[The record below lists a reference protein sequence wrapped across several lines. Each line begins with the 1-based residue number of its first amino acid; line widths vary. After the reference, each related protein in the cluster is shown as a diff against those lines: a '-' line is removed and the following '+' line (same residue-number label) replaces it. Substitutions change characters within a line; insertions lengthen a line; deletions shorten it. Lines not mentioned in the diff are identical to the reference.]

1 MQYSPLEFGNN
12 PQIFIPIV
20 SVFYHVVKYV
30 TPCLVTL
37 QEGYKLLN
45 LESPTDAIAG
55 YRSARIIFMESVTPV
70 EFMSLMISPERYVF
84 DMGMRTALE
93 K

>member
-1 MQYSPLEFGNN
+1 MQYSPLGFGNN
-12 PQIFIPIV
+12 PQIFMPIV
-20 SVFYHVVKYV
+20 LVFYHVVKYL
-30 TPCLVTL
+30 TPCLVTF
-37 QEGYKLLN
+37 QEGLQTSK
-45 LESPTDAIAG
+45 SWTPMDAITG

-70 EFMSLMISPERYVF
+70 EFVSLMISSERFVF